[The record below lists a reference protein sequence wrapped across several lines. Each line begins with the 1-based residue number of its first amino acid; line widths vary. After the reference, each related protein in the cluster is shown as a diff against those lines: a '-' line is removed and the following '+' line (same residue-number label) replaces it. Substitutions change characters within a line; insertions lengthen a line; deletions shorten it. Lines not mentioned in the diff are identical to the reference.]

1 MEGMYVS
8 LQRPKGHCCT
18 TLLSRPVPI
27 IILPWYDL
35 HLLSYGIF
43 MFTYVILPSD
53 EIAESQEEV

>member
-8 LQRPKGHCCT
+8 LQRPKGHCT

-27 IILPWYDL
+27 IILPWYGL

-43 MFTYVILPSD
+43 RLTYVVLPSD